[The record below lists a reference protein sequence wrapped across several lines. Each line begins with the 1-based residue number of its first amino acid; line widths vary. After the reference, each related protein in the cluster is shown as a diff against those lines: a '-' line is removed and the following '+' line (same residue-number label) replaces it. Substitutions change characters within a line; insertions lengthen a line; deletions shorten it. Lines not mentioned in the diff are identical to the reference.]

1 MKIVMARKN
10 KLRSI
15 RTAAGLTITE
25 LSRRAKVSTKVISQ
39 TELSQRNPTLVTK
52 NKILKGL
59 NAANGTEKKMYTLK
73 DLFPDDD

>member
-1 MKIVMARKN
+1 MARKN

-39 TELSQRNPTLVTK
+39 TELSQRDPTLVTK

-59 NAANGTEKKMYTLK
+59 NAANGTEKKIYTLK
-73 DLFPDDD
+73 DIFPDDD

>member
-1 MKIVMARKN
+1 MARKN

-15 RTAAGLTITE
+15 RTVAGLTITE

-39 TELSQRNPTLVTK
+39 TELSQRDPTLVTK

-59 NAANGTEKKMYTLK
+59 NAANGTEKKIYTLK
-73 DLFPDDD
+73 DIFPNDD

>member
-1 MKIVMARKN
+1 MARKN

>member
-1 MKIVMARKN
+1 MVRKN

-39 TELSQRNPTLVTK
+39 TELSQRDPTLVTK

>member
-1 MKIVMARKN
+1 MARKN

-39 TELSQRNPTLVTK
+39 TELSQRDPTLVTK

-59 NAANGTEKKMYTLK
+59 NAANGTEKKIYTLK
-73 DLFPDDD
+73 DIFPNDD